1 MWIRSIF
8 GALIIASLSVMPALA
23 VDMTPEEIK
32 KLVDDAVNKKM
43 QEHERREGATE
54 RTMEQKEG
62 PPGQYPVPTGPMS
75 DVKVERTGEEKV
87 PLGFGSTGSGR
98 LVYAKPFVAAP
109 KAIVGGYMDIQYR
122 SQRKASIENG
132 YGGTTN
138 GFDQQRFVPF
148 IYADITEHVKFA
160 SEIEIEHGIR
170 EDATQGAEIGLEFAH
185 IDYLVNEPFNLR
197 AGILLL
203 PIGKFNLLHD
213 SPLNDLTDRPL
224 VSRFLIPTTVAET
237 GAGFYGTLYPGRTSK
252 LDYELYFT
260 TGPCG

>member
-1 MWIRSIF
+1 VRQYK
-8 GALIIASLSVMPALA
+8 
-23 VDMTPEEIK
+23 EE
-32 KLVDDAVNKKM
+32 LRTY
-43 QEHERREGATE
+43 QERERREGSAE
-54 RTMEQKEG
+54 RSMEQKAG
-62 PPGQYPVPTGPMS
+62 APSSQYPTATGPMT
-75 DVKVERTGEEKV
+75 DVRVERAGEEKV

-122 SQRKASIENG
+122 AQRKASIENG

-170 EDATQGAEIGLEFAH
+170 EDATQGAEIGMEFAH
-185 IDYLVNEPFNLR
+185 IDYLINEPFNLR
-197 AGILLL
+197 AGILLV

-213 SPLNDLTDRPL
+213 SPLNDLTDRP
-224 VSRFLIPTTVAET
+224 
-237 GAGFYGTLYPGRTSK
+237 
-252 LDYELYFT
+252 
-260 TGPCG
+260 